1 MNMKKTIAAI
11 AAGAVAVSAM
21 ATTVSAV
28 ESGTFNYNL
37 VNTLQ
42 NQKNGKVTIKATFPN
57 VKLVA
62 GTTIDIG
69 LPGMG
74 WTDKV
79 VVSGQY
85 IDTNKAI
92 NPITFTRDVWSEG
105 YSAETEAQIGWE
117 KVTLQVKSV
126 NDGTPY
132 TLIGGAAE
140 ATDGTE
146 GTAASLTAVASTGH
160 ILAVNEAIL
169 KANGVIPGTY
179 TLTYRAGKDAVEP
192 VAAGWYT
199 DAAKTIK
206 VSDAA
211 ILAALAGKEEEGKAA
226 AGVKWETTTY
236 YYDAGSAGTAKVE
249 AGWFDANDKAPTF
262 YGVDATAIA
271 APVAGNTIVVNYN
284 AGTEGTKGTD
294 VVMANLTVTVNM
306 KSITDKDWET
316 VNGKLKNHTYGISL
330 NGVFG
335 DATGSAY
342 TAPTAY
348 KAPFMTQS
356 KEFDKGYQNIINYLN
371 TANVNGDDKAYK
383 NVGAVINDAIE
394 NFETVT
400 FTFNTAAAN
409 VRFAAATGSY
419 TNPVINHDNINK
431 EYNDTLKKL
440 ATGEF
445 IVGLYAENDWEG
457 VDTYKA
463 FGDHTYDWFYTPEGT
478 GFTGMDWG
486 GQNLFAGALI
496 VNEGL
501 TMSLSNTEYFD
512 WTKTAISFDWD
523 AIMDGAATTNN
534 YATYIHSIKLA
545 TSNMWFWDS
554 MDLVL
559 VAGTADTVDADAA
572 AEVDEDTIDE
582 DKDDIDAD
590 DDDDVEPADDDDDDE
605 DVAPVV
611 DEPAPAL
618 VVSNPPTGNAPV
630 ALAVI
635 PVALAAAA
643 IVAKK
648 RG

>member
-28 ESGTFNYNL
+28 ESGTLNYNL

-42 NQKNGKVTIKATFPN
+42 NQKNGKLTVKATFPN

-62 GTTIDIG
+62 GTSIDIG
-69 LPGMG
+69 LPGLQ

-92 NPITFTRDVWSEG
+92 NPITFTHDLWSEG
-105 YSAETEAQIGWE
+105 YSAETEAQMDWE
-117 KVTLQVKSV
+117 KVTLQVRSV

-132 TLIGGAAE
+132 TLIGGSADAGE
-140 ATDGTE
+140 ATPATV
-146 GTAASLTAVASTGH
+146 TAVSSKGN
-160 ILAVNEAIL
+160 ILTVNEAIL
-169 KANGVIPGTY
+169 KGNNIGYGTY
-179 TLTYRAGKDAVEP
+179 TLTYKDAVAAAP
-192 VAAGWYT
+192 AVAAGWAIKDGAALDPAA
-199 DAAKTIK
+199 DAATI
-206 VSDAA
+206 
-211 ILAALAGKEEEGKAA
+211 AALDALKAA
-226 AGVKWETTTY
+226 NPTETEFSFDGDTTVY
-236 YYDAGSAGTAKVE
+236 VYSAGSAAVAAKP
-249 AGWFDANDKAPTF
+249 AGFYDAAGNAATF
-262 YGVDATAIA
+262 YGVDATTVA
-271 APVAGNTIVVNYN
+271 APVANTDTITVTYV
-284 AGTEGTKGTD
+284 AGTEGA
-294 VVMANLTVTVNM
+294 VMANITVTVSM
-306 KSITDKDWET
+306 KNITDKDWET
-316 VNGKLKNHTYGISL
+316 VNGKLSSHTYGINF
-330 NGVFG
+330 NGVWG

-342 TAPTAY
+342 TAPTPY
-348 KAPFMTQS
+348 KAPFMTQVS
-356 KEFDKGYQNIINYLN
+356 NNKDIIAYLE
-371 TANVNGDDKAYK
+371 TANVNGTDKAYK
-383 NVGAVINDAIE
+383 NVRAVLNDAIE

-409 VRFAAATGSY
+409 VRFAAATGTA
-419 TNPVINHDNINK
+419 TNPTVNHDKINK
-431 EYNDTLKKL
+431 EYNDTLKAL
-440 ATGEF
+440 ASGEF

-463 FGDHTYDWFYTPEGT
+463 FGDHTYDWFYSPEGT
-478 GFTGMDWG
+478 GYTGMDWG

-496 VNEGL
+496 VNEGY

-512 WTKTAISFDWD
+512 WTKTSISFDWD

-554 MDLVL
+554 MDVVL
-559 VAGTADTVDADAA
+559 VAGEAETVDADAA
-572 AEVDEDTIDE
+572 AEVDENTIDDDE
-582 DKDDIDAD
+582 DDIDAD
-590 DDDDVEPADDDDDDE
+590 DDDDVEPADDDDDDV

-611 DEPAPAL
+611 DEPAP

>member
-1 MNMKKTIAAI
+1 M
-11 AAGAVAVSAM
+11 S
-21 ATTVSAV
+21 
-28 ESGTFNYNL
+28 
-37 VNTLQ
+37 
-42 NQKNGKVTIKATFPN
+42 KV
-57 VKLVA
+57 
-62 GTTIDIG
+62 G
-69 LPGMG
+69 
-74 WTDKV
+74 
-79 VVSGQY
+79 
-85 IDTNKAI
+85 
-92 NPITFTRDVWSEG
+92 
-105 YSAETEAQIGWE
+105 
-117 KVTLQVKSV
+117 
-126 NDGTPY
+126 
-132 TLIGGAAE
+132 
-140 ATDGTE
+140 
-146 GTAASLTAVASTGH
+146 
-160 ILAVNEAIL
+160 
-169 KANGVIPGTY
+169 
-179 TLTYRAGKDAVEP
+179 
-192 VAAGWYT
+192 
-199 DAAKTIK
+199 
-206 VSDAA
+206 
-211 ILAALAGKEEEGKAA
+211 
-226 AGVKWETTTY
+226 
-236 YYDAGSAGTAKVE
+236 
-249 AGWFDANDKAPTF
+249 
-262 YGVDATAIA
+262 
-271 APVAGNTIVVNYN
+271 
-284 AGTEGTKGTD
+284 
-294 VVMANLTVTVNM
+294 
-306 KSITDKDWET
+306 
-316 VNGKLKNHTYGISL
+316 
-330 NGVFG
+330 
-335 DATGSAY
+335 
-342 TAPTAY
+342 
-348 KAPFMTQS
+348 
-356 KEFDKGYQNIINYLN
+356 EFDKSYQNIITYLN
-371 TANVNGDDKAYK
+371 NANVNGTDKPYK

-440 ATGEF
+440 GSDEF
-445 IVGLYAENDWEG
+445 IIGLYAENDWEG

-534 YATYIHSIKLA
+534 YATYVHSIKLA

-559 VAGTADTVDADAA
+559 VAGEADTVDADAA

-582 DKDDIDAD
+582 DDDEIDAD
-590 DDDDVEPADDDDDDE
+590 DDEDVEPVDDDDDE

-611 DEPAPAL
+611 DEPAP
-618 VVSNPPTGNAPV
+618 VVSNPPTGNASV